1 MKQSARHTNTVCRK
15 AGFVKTFQKNL
26 PLTIMALPALMVMFL
41 FRYLPMSGL
50 LLAFKRFS
58 VPKGIFGSDWV
69 AWQNFEFL
77 FKTSDAWVITRNTI
91 LYNAFFIALD
101 LVMAVAMAIG
111 LSELLRKRRAKVYQ
125 TIFMAPYFLSWVV
138 VSFMAFSLFSV
149 DDGLFNHLLNYFGF
163 SGVNWYAEPGKWPF
177 ILTFF
182 QLWKTVG
189 YSTVMYISTL
199 TGISNDYYEA
209 AIIDGATK
217 WQQIR
222 RITLPCLKPMMIVLT
237 ILAIGRIFYADF
249 GLFFQLPRD
258 SGPLYPVTQ
267 VIDTYVYRAL
277 KETGNVGMAAAD
289 SEYLVFLDSDDA
301 LRPGA
306 LQAALDAQRAAPN
319 DFVRKGAKNRENSCQ
334 EMLEKN
340 KDFFQPLGVDIEALY
355 AVLISGI
362 YYLVLRKDV
371 STFCNIDFSAKAG
384 KERMFCLI
392 DKLSELLFAGLEL
405 LEEKRRIA
413 VRLLEKGMEVREIAE
428 ILEVGEA
435 FVDSLSSV
443 ICSFAN
449 KG

>member
-1 MKQSARHTNTVCRK
+1 MKEEICNVTSSPKRQRRSKRSK
-15 AGFVKTFQKNL
+15 AEIERDLVAAITDIVVRRGFSQLAINNVSEQAHVTKRVIYENYGTFDDLLRVYFVKHDFWT
-26 PLTIMALPALMVMFL
+26 
-41 FRYLPMSGL
+41 
-50 LLAFKRFS
+50 
-58 VPKGIFGSDWV
+58 
-69 AWQNFEFL
+69 
-77 FKTSDAWVITRNTI
+77 
-91 LYNAFFIALD
+91 D
-101 LVMAVAMAIG
+101 LVLSKIAGESSDIKSFFAAV
-111 LSELLRKRRAKVYQ
+111 
-125 TIFMAPYFLSWVV
+125 
-138 VSFMAFSLFSV
+138 
-149 DDGLFNHLLNYFGF
+149 
-163 SGVNWYAEPGKWPF
+163 
-177 ILTFF
+177 
-182 QLWKTVG
+182 
-189 YSTVMYISTL
+189 
-199 TGISNDYYEA
+199 
-209 AIIDGATK
+209 
-217 WQQIR
+217 
-222 RITLPCLKPMMIVLT
+222 
-237 ILAIGRIFYADF
+237 
-249 GLFFQLPRD
+249 
-258 SGPLYPVTQ
+258 
-267 VIDTYVYRAL
+267 L
-277 KETGNVGMAAAD
+277 KEFYRTFDENPIFQCIIRWEV
-289 SEYLVFLDSDDA
+289 
-301 LRPGA
+301 
-306 LQAALDAQRAAPN
+306 AAPN

>member
-1 MKQSARHTNTVCRK
+1 MKRSAPCTGTVCRK
-15 AGFVKTFQKNL
+15 QGFLKTFRKNL
-26 PLTIMALPALMVMFL
+26 PLTIMALPALVVMFL

-69 AWQNFEFL
+69 ALQNFEFL

-91 LYNAFFIALD
+91 LYNALFILLD
-101 LVMAVAMAIG
+101 LVLAVSMAIG

-149 DDGLFNHLLNYFGF
+149 DDGLFNHLLAYFGF
-163 SGVNWYAEPGKWPF
+163 AGVNWYSEPGKWPL

-182 QLWKTVG
+182 QIWKTVG

-249 GLFFQLPRD
+249 G
-258 SGPLYPVTQ
+258 GPLYPVTQ

-277 KETGNVGMAAAD
+277 KETGNVGMAAAA
-289 SEYLVFLDSDDA
+289 SLYQSVVGFVLVV
-301 LRPGA
+301 GA
-306 LQAALDAQRAAPN
+306 NL
-319 DFVRKGAKNRENSCQ
+319 
-334 EMLEKN
+334 
-340 KDFFQPLGVDIEALY
+340 
-355 AVLISGI
+355 AV
-362 YYLVLRKDV
+362 
-371 STFCNIDFSAKAG
+371 
-384 KERMFCLI
+384 
-392 DKLSELLFAGLEL
+392 
-405 LEEKRRIA
+405 RRI
-413 VRLLEKGMEVREIAE
+413 EP
-428 ILEVGEA
+428 
-435 FVDSLSSV
+435 DSAL
-443 ICSFAN
+443 F
-449 KG
+449 

>member
-26 PLTIMALPALMVMFL
+26 PLTIMALPALVVMFL

-58 VPKGIFGSDWV
+58 VRKGIFGSDWV

-177 ILTFF
+177 LLTFF

-277 KETGNVGMAAAD
+277 KETGNVGMAAAA
-289 SEYLVFLDSDDA
+289 SLYQSVVGFVLVV
-301 LRPGA
+301 GA
-306 LQAALDAQRAAPN
+306 N
-319 DFVRKGAKNRENSCQ
+319 
-334 EMLEKN
+334 
-340 KDFFQPLGVDIEALY
+340 
-355 AVLISGI
+355 
-362 YYLVLRKDV
+362 LVV
-371 STFCNIDFSAKAG
+371 
-384 KERMFCLI
+384 
-392 DKLSELLFAGLEL
+392 
-405 LEEKRRIA
+405 RRI
-413 VRLLEKGMEVREIAE
+413 EP
-428 ILEVGEA
+428 
-435 FVDSLSSV
+435 DSAL
-443 ICSFAN
+443 F
-449 KG
+449 

>member
-26 PLTIMALPALMVMFL
+26 PLTIMALPALVVMFL

-58 VPKGIFGSDWV
+58 VRKGIFGSDWV

-149 DDGLFNHLLNYFGF
+149 DDGLFNHLLTYFGF

-277 KETGNVGMAAAD
+277 KETGNVGMAAAA
-289 SEYLVFLDSDDA
+289 SLYQSVVGFVLVV
-301 LRPGA
+301 GA
-306 LQAALDAQRAAPN
+306 N
-319 DFVRKGAKNRENSCQ
+319 
-334 EMLEKN
+334 
-340 KDFFQPLGVDIEALY
+340 
-355 AVLISGI
+355 
-362 YYLVLRKDV
+362 LVV
-371 STFCNIDFSAKAG
+371 
-384 KERMFCLI
+384 
-392 DKLSELLFAGLEL
+392 
-405 LEEKRRIA
+405 RRI
-413 VRLLEKGMEVREIAE
+413 EP
-428 ILEVGEA
+428 
-435 FVDSLSSV
+435 DSAL
-443 ICSFAN
+443 F
-449 KG
+449 

>member
-26 PLTIMALPALMVMFL
+26 PLTIMALPALVVMFL

-58 VPKGIFGSDWV
+58 VRKGIFGSDWV

-258 SGPLYPVTQ
+258 SGPLYPVAQ

-277 KETGNVGMAAAD
+277 KETGNVGMAAAA
-289 SEYLVFLDSDDA
+289 SLYQSIVGFVLVV
-301 LRPGA
+301 GA
-306 LQAALDAQRAAPN
+306 N
-319 DFVRKGAKNRENSCQ
+319 
-334 EMLEKN
+334 
-340 KDFFQPLGVDIEALY
+340 
-355 AVLISGI
+355 
-362 YYLVLRKDV
+362 LVV
-371 STFCNIDFSAKAG
+371 
-384 KERMFCLI
+384 
-392 DKLSELLFAGLEL
+392 
-405 LEEKRRIA
+405 RRI
-413 VRLLEKGMEVREIAE
+413 EP
-428 ILEVGEA
+428 
-435 FVDSLSSV
+435 DSAL
-443 ICSFAN
+443 F
-449 KG
+449 

>member
-1 MKQSARHTNTVCRK
+1 MKQLARHTDTVCRK
-15 AGFVKTFQKNL
+15 AGFIKTFQKNL
-26 PLTIMALPALMVMFL
+26 PLTIMALPALVVMFL

-58 VPKGIFGSDWV
+58 VRKGIFGSDWV

-277 KETGNVGMAAAD
+277 KETGNVGMAAAA
-289 SEYLVFLDSDDA
+289 SLYQSVVGFVLVV
-301 LRPGA
+301 GA
-306 LQAALDAQRAAPN
+306 N
-319 DFVRKGAKNRENSCQ
+319 
-334 EMLEKN
+334 
-340 KDFFQPLGVDIEALY
+340 
-355 AVLISGI
+355 
-362 YYLVLRKDV
+362 LVV
-371 STFCNIDFSAKAG
+371 
-384 KERMFCLI
+384 
-392 DKLSELLFAGLEL
+392 
-405 LEEKRRIA
+405 RRI
-413 VRLLEKGMEVREIAE
+413 EP
-428 ILEVGEA
+428 
-435 FVDSLSSV
+435 DSAL
-443 ICSFAN
+443 F
-449 KG
+449 

>member
-1 MKQSARHTNTVCRK
+1 MKQTARRTKPARRRS
-15 AGFVKTFQKNL
+15 GFLRTFQKNL
-26 PLTIMALPALMVMFL
+26 PLTIMALPALVVMFL

-58 VPKGIFGSDWV
+58 VRKGIFGSDWV
-69 AWQNFEFL
+69 ALQNFEFL

-91 LYNAFFIALD
+91 LYNALFIMMD
-101 LVMAVAMAIG
+101 LILAVAMAIG
-111 LSELLRKRRAKVYQ
+111 LSELLRKRRAKIYQ

-149 DDGLFNHLLNYFGF
+149 DDGLFNHLLSYFGF
-163 SGVNWYAEPGKWPF
+163 AGVNWYAEPGKWPF

-182 QLWKTVG
+182 QIWKTVG

-277 KETGNVGMAAAD
+277 KETGNVGMAAA
-289 SEYLVFLDSDDA
+289 
-301 LRPGA
+301 
-306 LQAALDAQRAAPN
+306 
-319 DFVRKGAKNRENSCQ
+319 
-334 EMLEKN
+334 
-340 KDFFQPLGVDIEALY
+340 
-355 AVLISGI
+355 
-362 YYLVLRKDV
+362 
-371 STFCNIDFSAKAG
+371 
-384 KERMFCLI
+384 
-392 DKLSELLFAGLEL
+392 AGLYQSVVGFVL
-405 LEEKRRIA
+405 VVGANLVVRRI
-413 VRLLEKGMEVREIAE
+413 EP
-428 ILEVGEA
+428 
-435 FVDSLSSV
+435 DSAL
-443 ICSFAN
+443 F
-449 KG
+449 